1 MKFSKSQIA
10 SFLKLGDEY
19 KRSDG
24 TPFAGILEKTL
35 TDQDGRISE
44 TLTLTVEFGELVK
57 GDRVG
62 VNGEEYK
69 IAYINDDL
77 SGLVTCYLEV
87 AGGCRGKYK

>member
-24 TPFAGILEKTL
+24 TPFTGILEKTL
-35 TDQDGRISE
+35 TEQDGRISE

-77 SGLVTCYLEV
+77 SGLITCYLEV
-87 AGGCRGKYK
+87 AGGGRGKYK